1 MNEFIE
7 KEINKVLG
15 DFLVDNN
22 KGLLLNKYEI
32 EVLNRYN
39 FDYRMYSSLSELIF
53 DIDNYIN
60 ESSLGDIDDLEEVY
74 VKSKKES
81 KLYKVEGVRYHKNMV
96 LLKLEGINTPEQA
109 DLLRNAYLE
118 VDRENAVPLKEGTY
132 YIVDLIGLEVYTDEG
147 KLLGKVDDIYNTGAN
162 DIYVIKDELGKQV
175 LLPGIKDVIKNVDL
189 EGKKII
195 VHLIPG
201 LI

>member
-1 MNEFIE
+1 MQ
-7 KEINKVLG
+7 KKLEIGQIVNTHGIKGEIKVTP
-15 DFLVDNN
+15 FTN
-22 KGLLLNKYEI
+22 
-32 EVLNRYN
+32 
-39 FDYRMYSSLSELIF
+39 
-53 DIDNYIN
+53 DITRF
-60 ESSLGDIDDLEEVY
+60 DDLKEVILDTGKEQLNL
-74 VKSKKES
+74 KSKKES

-96 LLKLEGINTPEQA
+96 LIKLEGINTPEQA

-118 VDRENAVPLKEGTY
+118 VDREHAVPLEEGTY
-132 YIVDLIGLEVYTDEG
+132 YIVDLIGLEVYTEEG

-189 EGKKII
+189 EGGKIT